1 MTPRLLTA
9 PAVAFAALAV
19 LGCST
24 DPRSGYSFDS
34 PFPAGV
40 SSVHVPMFANATPN
54 PGQEVLLTEAVIK
67 EIRRTAGWNVVQS
80 PTADTTLTGTLIASD
95 LRVLSNDSRTG
106 LVQEMAVRIV
116 VDFEW
121 RDNRTGQVL
130 VARRGFAGTDTF
142 IPSRGV
148 GERLEV
154 GQFAATQDLARGIVG
169 ELRSA
174 W

>member
-1 MTPRLLTA
+1 MIRR
-9 PAVAFAALAV
+9 VSALAAAV
-19 LGCST
+19 LCVAACSS
-24 DPRSGYSFDS
+24 DPRAGYSFES

-40 SSVHVPMFANATPN
+40 SSVHVPMFVNTTPN

-80 PTADTTLTGTLIASD
+80 PTADTTLTATLVASD

-106 LVQEMAVRIV
+106 LVQELAVRMV

-142 IPSRGV
+142 IPARGV

-154 GQFAATQDLARGIVG
+154 GQFAAAQDLARGIVA